1 MPEYKPDVD
10 WKTAM
15 EQKRVLHEVWQE
27 FLEDQPTCPT
37 CGAPWYEYGWDHESA
52 YSERISACCE
62 NFHEFV
68 IDFDD
73 GFVIEERSS
82 KKPKNMEPTSELH
95 GSEEGPYERD
105 TLEDFSGEG
114 ILRKSRWQKE
124 KMEWYVLGK
133 NVICFKCLERMPKE
147 KRRSAIRLAKVDDGI
162 SCAKCGAAP
171 LAVRKGAVV
180 LLEAGEKVYCP
191 TCAKERESVLLQK
204 AVMVASLEDD
214 DIAPTPLW
222 CDRCGEP
229 LSVTISEE
237 AATVLHKTIEGLETI
252 VFNKNLRDIRPSL
265 WRRALEWKEKLEDY
279 LLKANVYKKSGKAE
293 S

>member
-1 MPEYKPDVD
+1 
-10 WKTAM
+10 M
-15 EQKRVLHEVWQE
+15 EEKEGS
-27 FLEDQPTCPT
+27 LE
-37 CGAPWYEYGWDHESA
+37 
-52 YSERISACCE
+52 
-62 NFHEFV
+62 
-68 IDFDD
+68 
-73 GFVIEERSS
+73 
-82 KKPKNMEPTSELH
+82 
-95 GSEEGPYERD
+95 
-105 TLEDFSGEG
+105 
-114 ILRKSRWQKE
+114 KSRWQKA

-133 NVICFKCLERMPKE
+133 NVICAKCHKGLPDKVKSRALKLE
-147 KRRSAIRLAKVDDGI
+147 KVNDGVV
-162 SCAKCGAAP
+162 CAKCGAAP
-171 LAVRKGAVV
+171 LSVRKGAVV

-252 VFNKNLRDIRPSL
+252 IFNKNLRDIRPSL

-279 LLKANVYKKSGKAE
+279 LLKANVYKKSGEAA